1 MGLDTDQRKEVMLLS
16 PKSMHAFKWS
26 LFGEAASRL
35 IAPVT
40 FLALAFLLTPS
51 DFGVVAAATVVISLT
66 LALSEAGFG
75 KALVQRRD
83 GFVSASS
90 TAFWLTLGL
99 GALSAAA
106 LVVTAP
112 WVSDFFEEPRLSPVI
127 RVLSVQCLL
136 AGICVVPAAILQR
149 NLEFRKLFRVRLY
162 SAAISGAGTIVLA
175 LNGFGYWSLVLGTLM
190 SQASQTILL
199 WLSVAW
205 RPAMQYERATALSL
219 FKFGKWA
226 ALSALLGWFYLWMD
240 ALIVGRYLGTHDM
253 GIYRLGNTMVIAL
266 FGLILSPLLPV
277 LFPMFSKH
285 HGNLP
290 AIRKDMKTVAKAIA
304 VVSLPIGAL
313 LVSAAPIVESVMAPH
328 NWSGIGS
335 VIGFLGAAHGIAWLV
350 GANGEAL
357 RGAGKPHTETL
368 AMAIGTIGY
377 LAAFLVAIQY
387 GLEAFLWARLGL
399 SCIGV
404 GIQISAAKL
413 ALGLNYADWP
423 ALILKPALLAV
434 LIVGVHFL
442 GMYMGYSTLFS
453 QVAILFTGIVA
464 IAIFVYYSERELL
477 QTALATLMNK
487 PSTGKGTVK

>member
-1 MGLDTDQRKEVMLLS
+1 
-16 PKSMHAFKWS
+16 MHAFKWS
-26 LFGEAASRL
+26 LFGEATTRL

-40 FLALAFLLTPS
+40 FLVLAFLLVPA
-51 DFGVVAAATVVISLT
+51 DFGVVAAATVVISFT
-66 LALSEAGFG
+66 LAFSEAGFG
-75 KALVQRRD
+75 KALVQCRD
-83 GFVSASS
+83 GFDAASS
-90 TAFWLTLGL
+90 TAFWLTLAL
-99 GALSAAA
+99 GALSAVVLA
-106 LVVTAP
+106 VTAP
-112 WVSDFFEEPRLSPVI
+112 WVSDFFQEPRLSAVV
-127 RVLSVQCLL
+127 RVLSLQCLL
-136 AGICVVPAAILQR
+136 AGICVVPSAILQR
-149 NLEFRKLFRVRLY
+149 NLEFKKLFRVRLY
-162 SAAISGAGTIVLA
+162 SAVISGAGTIVLA

-190 SQASQTILL
+190 SLAIQTILL
-199 WLSVAW
+199 WQSAGW
-205 RPAMQYERATALSL
+205 QPAMHYDRGTAVSL
-219 FKFGKWA
+219 FRFGKWA
-226 ALSALLGWFYLWMD
+226 ALSTLLGWFYLWMD

-313 LVSAAPIVESVMAPH
+313 LVSASPIIESVMAPH
-328 NWSGIGS
+328 NWAGIGP

-357 RGAGKPHTETL
+357 RGAGKPHTETI

-404 GIQISAAKL
+404 GIQISAAKWS
-413 ALGLNYADWP
+413 LGLNYADWP
-423 ALILKPALLAV
+423 ALILKPALLAM
-434 LIVGVHFL
+434 LIVVVHFA
-442 GMYMGYSTLFS
+442 GIYMGYGTLFW
-453 QVAILFTGIVA
+453 QVAILFTGVVG
-464 IAIFVYYSERELL
+464 IAVFVYFSERELL

-487 PSTGKGTVK
+487 PSTEQETER